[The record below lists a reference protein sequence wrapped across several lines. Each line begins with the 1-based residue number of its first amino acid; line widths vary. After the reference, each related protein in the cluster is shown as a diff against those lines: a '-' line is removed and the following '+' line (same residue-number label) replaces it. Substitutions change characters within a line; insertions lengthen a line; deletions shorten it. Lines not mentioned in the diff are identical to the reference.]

1 MSSSSASIK
10 HCLSPYKGNYAYL
23 VVLGIIV
30 SLLDVGF
37 ALFLSWLVDFPFGD
51 NIPGFFLLLGA
62 GVGYILIQCLLI
74 FLHGYGTR
82 SFQERVLLYWRNEL
96 WKENLAICDDNP
108 DEVGR
113 GLAKII
119 DEMELISRKVLNP
132 LLNFPTQVFAVFASL
147 TVGFLINWAFGLLM
161 ISASP
166 LLFLTVFLFLP
177 IIKKR
182 VNSYVGVFREYQ
194 DQTLDLLNSQ
204 KIAFGYHRDGFFR
217 ERAKKDSSALLS
229 AEWAVGKA
237 DAPFEASHNALSFGI
252 RLAAVAA
259 SSLLVG
265 LGLGAES
272 SLPACLF
279 LSSTLVESLA
289 MFATG
294 LSDYL
299 SGKSLMNNLNWNSAP
314 RKPLPNDDFAGLAL
328 LSASPANGVPLK
340 ADLSV
345 EPGEKVLLLG
355 GPGSGKST
363 AIKMLSGLLEAS
375 DGEIKRPDRAGY
387 CPQTPTVYPLSL
399 DENIGL
405 SDNLDVNKLGRA
417 KAFAGIAFDREDC
430 STLSGGE
437 QKRVGLARA
446 YYHGEGCLLL
456 DEPTTSIG
464 KDGEKAIYQSIL
476 SYPGTV
482 LASAHR
488 VPLSIVGQFDQIYI
502 CADQV
507 LRKVSPDDKTLR
519 HYCLEGKQ

>member
-1 MSSSSASIK
+1 MSPPSASLK
-10 HCLSPYKGNYAYL
+10 QYLSPYKGHYAYL
-23 VVLGIIV
+23 VILGTLV

-37 ALFLSWLVDFPFGD
+37 AIFLSWLVEFPFGD
-51 NIPGFFLLLGA
+51 NVLGFFLLIGA
-62 GVGYILIQCLLI
+62 GFGYILLQCLVI
-74 FLHGYGTR
+74 FLHGYGAR
-82 SFQERVLLYWRNEL
+82 RFRERVLLYWRNEL
-96 WKENLAICDDNP
+96 WNENLKICDSNP

-119 DEMELISRKVLNP
+119 DETELISRKVLTP
-132 LLNFPTQVFAVFASL
+132 LLNFPTQGFAILTSL
-147 TVGFLINWAFGLLM
+147 TVSFVINWAFGLLM
-161 ISASP
+161 LFASP

-177 IIKKR
+177 VIKKR
-182 VNSYVGVFREYQ
+182 TNSYVGVFRGYQ
-194 DQTLDLLNSQ
+194 DQTLDLLSSQ
-204 KIAFGYHRDGFFR
+204 KIAYFYHQDRFFR
-217 ERAKKDSSALLS
+217 DRAEKDSSALLS

-259 SSLLVG
+259 ASLLVAFG
-265 LGLGAES
+265 LGSEWA
-272 SLPACLF
+272 LPACLF

-289 MFATG
+289 MLAGG

-299 SGKSLMNNLNWNSAP
+299 AGKSLLSNLNWASSP
-314 RKPLPNDDFAGLAL
+314 PKPLDQDDFAGLAL
-328 LSASPANGVPLK
+328 LSACPANGVPLT
-340 ADLSV
+340 ADLSAQ
-345 EPGEKVLLLG
+345 PGEKVLLLG
-355 GPGSGKST
+355 DPGSGKST
-363 AIKMLSGLLEAS
+363 AIKMLSGLLEAK
-375 DGEIKRPDRAGY
+375 DGEIKRPNRAGY

-405 SDNLDVNKLGRA
+405 SDNLDVNKLARA
-417 KAFAGIAFDREDC
+417 KEFAGIAFDRDDC

-446 YYHGEGCLLL
+446 YYHGDGCLLL

-464 KDGEKAIYQSIL
+464 KGGEEAIYRSIL

-488 VPLSIVGQFDQIYI
+488 VPFSIVGQFDRIFI

-507 LRKVSPDDKTLR
+507 LAEVAPGDQALR
-519 HYCLEGKQ
+519 HYCLEEKQ